1 MYFDKSVAN
10 PPLLDFF
17 RICTNLIK
25 SKEASSSINEQRS
38 FIERR
43 NAINVCNSTKKGPL
57 RKDISI
63 YKEHK
68 SMVESRVKVLV
79 HRFKEKLRLL

>member
-1 MYFDKSVAN
+1 MSITFNKKCGKN
-10 PPLLDFF
+10 GFM
-17 RICTNLIK
+17 TN
-25 SKEASSSINEQRS
+25 

-43 NAINVCNSTKKGPL
+43 NPIYVCNSTNKGTL
-57 RKDISI
+57 RKDVCI

-68 SMVESRVKVLV
+68 SIVESRVKVLV